1 MYIILGIG
9 TAGYFAAKRLKEA
22 GRKITL
28 VDIKPE
34 RTDGL
39 REMGFDNVIEGDVTS
54 HELLKKLFIEQAKG
68 VMVLTTDLELNLK
81 VARIIREI
89 SEEVPLIL
97 RAGKQDA
104 GEDFKGLEIDDVIYP
119 SFAVAEKAIESLE
132 KLEAKKD
139 LKRLSAIINQAT
151 KGIAIVT
158 QDNPDPDAIASAMTL
173 KMIVEKMGKSA
184 DIIYGGEIGY
194 DENKALINLLGI
206 KAVPIAKI
214 KNIQDYSKIAL
225 IEASIPGENNS
236 LPKEIRPHIIIDH
249 HPFDATKVSADYID
263 IRPELGATSTIF
275 TEYLTKLD
283 YEISEELATLLLYG
297 IKTDTGDFTRGTT
310 SKDLQAVALL
320 YPKASQELLNKIET
334 PLMSSETLD
343 VLGEAIKNRRSIGSL
358 LLANVGF
365 IKERDTLPQAADHLL
380 KLEGISIV
388 LVYGLSKEVVHIS
401 ARNKDIRINLGD
413 ALKQAFGDIGEA
425 GGHPTAAAAKINL
438 GLFGSSKDKESLLKL
453 AEEAITDRFLKVVG
467 IEEKTYK

>member
-9 TAGYFAAKRLKEA
+9 TVGHFAAKRLKEA
-22 GRKITL
+22 GRKVTL

-34 RTDGL
+34 RIDALMET
-39 REMGFDNVIEGDVTS
+39 GFDTVVKGDITS
-54 HELLKKLFIEQAKG
+54 RELLKKLSIEQAKG

-81 VARIIREI
+81 VVRIIREM
-89 SEEVPLIL
+89 SDEVPLIV

-104 GEDFKGLEIDDVIYP
+104 GKDFKGLGIDEVIYP
-119 SFAVAEKAIESLE
+119 SFAIAEQVIESLE
-132 KLEAKKD
+132 KLESKQNLKK
-139 LKRLSAIINQAT
+139 LGSIIDQAT

-173 KMIVEKMGKSA
+173 KRIVEKMGKHA

-194 DENKALINLLGI
+194 AENKALINLLGI
-206 KAVPIAKI
+206 EAIPIAKI
-214 KNIQDYSKIAL
+214 ANIRDYSKIAL
-225 IEASIPGENNS
+225 IEGSIPGENNS
-236 LPKEIRPHIIIDH
+236 LPREIKPDIIIDH
-249 HPFDATKVSADYID
+249 HPFDDTKVSAEYID
-263 IRPELGATSTIF
+263 IRPELGANSTIL

-297 IKTDTGDFTRGTT
+297 IKTDTAGFTRGATP
-310 SKDLQAVALL
+310 KDLQAVALL
-320 YPKASQELLNKIET
+320 HPKVSQELLNQIET

-343 VLGEAIKNRRSIGSL
+343 ILGEAIKNRRSIGSL

-365 IKERDTLPQAADHLL
+365 IKDRDTLPQAADHLL
-380 KLEGISIV
+380 KLEGVTIV
-388 LVYGLSKEVVHIS
+388 LVYGLSKDVVHIS
-401 ARNKDIRINLGD
+401 GRNKDIRINLGE
-413 ALKQAFGDIGEA
+413 AMGTAFGDIGEA
-425 GGHPTAAAAKINL
+425 GGHSTAAAAKVNL

-467 IEEKTYK
+467 IEEKT

>member
-9 TAGYFAAKRLKEA
+9 TAGHFAAKRLKEA
-22 GRKITL
+22 GRKVTL

-34 RTDGL
+34 RIDTL
-39 REMGFDNVIEGDVTS
+39 METGFDTVVKGDITS
-54 HELLKKLFIEQAKG
+54 RELLKKLSIEQAKG

-81 VARIIREI
+81 VVRIIREM
-89 SEEVPLIL
+89 SDEVPLIV

-104 GEDFKGLEIDDVIYP
+104 GKDFKGLGIDEVIYP
-119 SFAVAEKAIESLE
+119 SFAIAEQAIESLE
-132 KLEAKKD
+132 KLESKQNLKK
-139 LKRLSAIINQAT
+139 LGSIIDQAT

-173 KMIVEKMGKSA
+173 KRIVEKMGKHA

-194 DENKALINLLGI
+194 AENKALINLLGI
-206 KAVPIAKI
+206 EAIPIAKI
-214 KNIQDYSKIAL
+214 TNIRDYSKIAL
-225 IEASIPGENNS
+225 IEGSIPGENNS
-236 LPKEIRPHIIIDH
+236 LPREIKPDIIIDH
-249 HPFDATKVSADYID
+249 HPFDDTKVSAEYID
-263 IRPELGATSTIF
+263 IRPELGANSTIL

-297 IKTDTGDFTRGTT
+297 IKTDTAGFTRGATP
-310 SKDLQAVALL
+310 KDLQAVALL
-320 YPKASQELLNKIET
+320 HPKASQELLNQIET

-343 VLGEAIKNRRSIGSL
+343 ILGEAIKNRRSIGSL

-365 IKERDTLPQAADHLL
+365 IKDRDTLPQAADHLL
-380 KLEGISIV
+380 KLEGVTIV
-388 LVYGLSKEVVHIS
+388 LVYGLSKDVVHIS
-401 ARNKDIRINLGD
+401 GRNKDIRINLGE
-413 ALKQAFGDIGEA
+413 AMGTAFGDIGEA
-425 GGHPTAAAAKINL
+425 GGHSTAAAAKVNL

-467 IEEKTYK
+467 IEEKT

>member
-9 TAGYFAAKRLKEA
+9 TAGYFAAKRLKEE
-22 GRKITL
+22 GRKVTL

-34 RTDGL
+34 RTDAL
-39 REMGFDNVIEGDVTS
+39 REMGFDNVVECDITS
-54 HELLKKLFIEQAKG
+54 RELLKKLTIEQANG
-68 VMVLTTDLELNLK
+68 VMVLTTDLDLNLK
-81 VARIIREI
+81 AARIIREI
-89 SEEVPLIL
+89 SEEVPLIV

-104 GEDFKGLEIDDVIYP
+104 GEDFKGLGIDEVIYP
-119 SFAVAEKAIESLE
+119 AFAVAEEAIESLE
-132 KLEAKKD
+132 KLEAKQN
-139 LKRLSAIINQAT
+139 LKKLSSIINQAT

-158 QDNPDPDAIASAMTL
+158 QDNPDPDAIASAMTF
-173 KMIVEKMGKSA
+173 KRIVEKMGKSA

-206 KAVPIAKI
+206 EAVPIAKI
-214 KNIQDYSKIAL
+214 KSIKDYSKIAL

-236 LPKEIRPHIIIDH
+236 LPKEIRPDVIIDH

-297 IKTDTGDFTRGTT
+297 IKTDTAGFTRGATP
-310 SKDLQAVALL
+310 KDLQAVALL

-365 IKERDTLPQAADHLL
+365 IKDRDTLPQAADHLL
-380 KLEGISIV
+380 KLEGVSIV
-388 LVYGLSKEVVHIS
+388 LVYGLSKDVVHIS

-413 ALKQAFGDIGEA
+413 AMDKAFGDIGEA

-467 IEEKTYK
+467 IEEKT

>member
-9 TAGYFAAKRLKEA
+9 TAGHFAAKRLKEA
-22 GRKITL
+22 GHKVSL

-34 RTDGL
+34 RADALIET
-39 REMGFDNVIEGDVTS
+39 GFDNVIEGDITS
-54 HELLKKLFIEQAKG
+54 RELLAKLAIDQAKG
-68 VMVLTTDLELNLK
+68 VMVLTTDLDLNLK
-81 VARIIREI
+81 VAGIIREI
-89 SEEVPLIL
+89 SEEVPLII
-97 RAGKQDA
+97 RAGKQDT
-104 GEDFKGLEIDDVIYP
+104 GKDFKELKIDEVIYP
-119 SFAVAEKAIESLE
+119 SFAVAEEAIKSLE
-132 KLEAKKD
+132 KLEVKQNLKK
-139 LKRLSAIINQAT
+139 LGSIINQAT

-158 QDNPDPDAIASAMTL
+158 QDNPDPDAIASAMTF
-173 KMIVEKMGKSA
+173 KRMVEKMGKSA

-206 KAVPIAKI
+206 EAIPIAKI
-214 KNIQDYSKIAL
+214 KNIKDYSKIAL

-236 LPKEIRPHIIIDH
+236 LPKEIKPNIIIDH

-263 IRPELGATSTIF
+263 IRPEIGATSTIL

-297 IKTDTGDFTRGTT
+297 IKTDTSGFTRGATP
-310 SKDLQAVALL
+310 KDLQAVALL
-320 YPKASQELLNKIET
+320 YPKASQELLSKIET

-365 IKERDTLPQAADHLL
+365 IKDRDTLPQAADHLL
-380 KLEGISIV
+380 KLEGVTIV
-388 LVYGLSKEVVHIS
+388 LVYGLSKDVVHIS

-413 ALKQAFGDIGEA
+413 AMDKAFGDIGEA

-467 IEEKTYK
+467 IEEKA

>member
-9 TAGYFAAKRLKEA
+9 TAGYFAAKRLKEE
-22 GRKITL
+22 GRKVTL

-34 RTDGL
+34 RTDAL
-39 REMGFDNVIEGDVTS
+39 REMGFDNVVECDITS
-54 HELLKKLFIEQAKG
+54 RELLKKLTIEQANG
-68 VMVLTTDLELNLK
+68 VMVLTTDLDLNLK
-81 VARIIREI
+81 AARIIREI
-89 SEEVPLIL
+89 SEEVPLIV
-97 RAGKQDA
+97 RAGKQDT
-104 GEDFKGLEIDDVIYP
+104 GEDFKGLGIDEVIYP
-119 SFAVAEKAIESLE
+119 AFAVAEEAIESLE
-132 KLEAKKD
+132 KLEAKQN
-139 LKRLSAIINQAT
+139 LKKLSSIINQAT

-158 QDNPDPDAIASAMTL
+158 QDNPDPDAIASAMTF
-173 KMIVEKMGKSA
+173 KRIVEKMGKNA

-206 KAVPIAKI
+206 EAIPIAKI

-236 LPKEIRPHIIIDH
+236 LPKEIRPDIIIDH
-249 HPFDATKVSADYID
+249 HPFDATKVSADYSD

-297 IKTDTGDFTRGTT
+297 IKTDTAGFTRGATP
-310 SKDLQAVALL
+310 KDLQAVALL
-320 YPKASQELLNKIET
+320 YPKVSQELLNKIET

-365 IKERDTLPQAADHLL
+365 IKDRDTLPQAADHLL
-380 KLEGISIV
+380 KLEGVSVV
-388 LVYGLSKEVVHIS
+388 LVYGLAKDVVHIS

-413 ALKQAFGDIGEA
+413 AMDKAFGDIGEA

-467 IEEKTYK
+467 IEEKA

>member
-22 GRKITL
+22 GRKVTL
-28 VDIKPE
+28 VDIKSE
-34 RTDGL
+34 RTDAL
-39 REMGFDNVIEGDVTS
+39 REMGFDNVVEGDITS
-54 HELLKKLFIEQAKG
+54 RELLKKLTIEQAKG
-68 VMVLTTDLELNLK
+68 VMVLTTDLDLNLK
-81 VARIIREI
+81 AARIIREI
-89 SEEVPLIL
+89 SEEVPLIV

-104 GEDFKGLEIDDVIYP
+104 GEDFKGLGIDEVIYP
-119 SFAVAEKAIESLE
+119 AFAVAEEAIESLE
-132 KLEAKKD
+132 KLEAKQN
-139 LKRLSAIINQAT
+139 LKKLGSIINQAT

-158 QDNPDPDAIASAMTL
+158 QDNPDPDAIASAISF
-173 KMIVEKMGKSA
+173 KRIVEKMGKSA

-194 DENKALINLLGI
+194 DENKVLINLLGI
-206 KAVPIAKI
+206 EAVPIAKI
-214 KNIQDYSKIAL
+214 TNIRDYSKIAL
-225 IEASIPGENNS
+225 IEASLPGENNS
-236 LPKEIRPHIIIDH
+236 LPKEIRPDIIIDH

-283 YEISEELATLLLYG
+283 YEISEGLATLLLYG
-297 IKTDTGDFTRGTT
+297 IKTDTGGFTRGATP
-310 SKDLQAVALL
+310 KDLQAVALL

-365 IKERDTLPQAADHLL
+365 IKDRDTLPQAADHLL
-380 KLEGISIV
+380 KLEGVSIV
-388 LVYGLSKEVVHIS
+388 LVYGLSKDVVHIS
-401 ARNKDIRINLGD
+401 ARNKDIRINLGNAMD
-413 ALKQAFGDIGEA
+413 KAFGDIGEA

-467 IEEKTYK
+467 IEEKT

>member
-22 GRKITL
+22 GRKVAL

-34 RTDGL
+34 RTDAL
-39 REMGFDNVIEGDVTS
+39 REMGFDTVLEGDITS
-54 HELLKKLFIEQAKG
+54 RELLKKLTIGQANG
-68 VMVLTTDLELNLK
+68 VMVLTTDLDLNLK
-81 VARIIREI
+81 AARIIREI
-89 SEEVPLIL
+89 SEEVPLIV

-104 GEDFKGLEIDDVIYP
+104 GEDFKGLGIDEVIYP
-119 SFAVAEKAIESLE
+119 ASAVAEEAIGSLE
-132 KLEAKKD
+132 KLEAKQN
-139 LKRLSAIINQAT
+139 LKKLSSIINQAT

-158 QDNPDPDAIASAMTL
+158 QDNPDPDAIASAMTF
-173 KMIVEKMGKSA
+173 KRIVEKMGKSA

-206 KAVPIAKI
+206 EAVPIAKI

-236 LPKEIRPHIIIDH
+236 LPKEIKPDIIIDH

-263 IRPELGATSTIF
+263 IRPELGATSTIL

-297 IKTDTGDFTRGTT
+297 IKTDTGGFTRGAT

-365 IKERDTLPQAADHLL
+365 IKDRDTLPQAADHLL
-380 KLEGISIV
+380 KLEGVTVV
-388 LVYGLSKEVVHIS
+388 LVYGLSKDVVHIS

-413 ALKQAFGDIGEA
+413 AMDKAFGDIGEA

-467 IEEKTYK
+467 IEEKT

>member
-1 MYIILGIG
+1 MYIILGVG
-9 TAGYFAAKRLKEA
+9 TTGYFAAKRLKEA
-22 GRKITL
+22 GRSVTL
-28 VDIKPE
+28 VDMKPE
-34 RTDGL
+34 RTDAL
-39 REMGFDNVIEGDVTS
+39 REMGFDNVVEDDITS
-54 HELLKKLFIEQAKG
+54 PELLKKLPIKQAKG
-68 VMVLTTDLELNLK
+68 VMVLTSDLDLNLE
-81 VARIIREI
+81 VARIMREI
-89 SEEVPLIL
+89 SQEVPLIV
-97 RAGKQDA
+97 RADKQDA
-104 GEDFKGLEIDDVIYP
+104 GKDFEGLKIDEVIYTA
-119 SFAVAEKAIESLE
+119 SAVAEEAIERLE
-132 KLEAKKD
+132 KLEAKQN
-139 LKRLSAIINQAT
+139 LKKLGLIINQAT

-158 QDNPDPDAIASAMTL
+158 QDNPDPDAIASAITF
-173 KMIVEKMGKSA
+173 KRIVEKMGKRA

-194 DENKALINLLGI
+194 DENKALINLLRI
-206 KAVPIAKI
+206 EAIPIAKI
-214 KNIQDYSKIAL
+214 KNIRDYSKIAL

-236 LPKEIRPHIIIDH
+236 LPKEIKPDIIIDH
-249 HPFDATKVSADYID
+249 HSFDATKVSADYID
-263 IRPELGATSTIF
+263 IRPELGATSTIL

-297 IKTDTGDFTRGTT
+297 IKTDTGGFTRGATP
-310 SKDLQAVALL
+310 KDLQAVALL

-365 IKERDTLPQAADHLL
+365 IKDRDTLPQAADHLL
-380 KLEGISIV
+380 KLEGVTVV
-388 LVYGLSKEVVHIS
+388 LVYGLSKDVVHIS

-413 ALKQAFGDIGEA
+413 AMDRAFGDIGEA

-467 IEEKTYK
+467 IEEKT

>member
-1 MYIILGIG
+1 MYIILGSG
-9 TAGYFAAKRLKEA
+9 TAGYFAAKRLKDA
-22 GRKITL
+22 GCRVSL

-34 RTDGL
+34 RTNAL
-39 REMGFDNVIEGDVTS
+39 REMGFDNVVEGDIAS
-54 HELLKKLFIEQAKG
+54 RELLKKLAIEKAKG
-68 VMVLTTDLELNLK
+68 VMVLTTDLDLNIK

-89 SEEVPLIL
+89 SEEVPLIV
-97 RAGKQDA
+97 RAGKQDVSK
-104 GEDFKGLEIDDVIYP
+104 DFKELGIDEVIYP
-119 SFAVAEKAIESLE
+119 AFAVAEEAIESLE
-132 KLEAKKD
+132 KLEVKRSLKK
-139 LKRLSAIINQAT
+139 LGSIIKQAT

-158 QDNPDPDAIASAMTL
+158 HDNPDPDAIASSMTL
-173 KMIVEKMGKSA
+173 KRIVQKMGKSA

-206 KAVPIAKI
+206 EAVPIAKI
-214 KNIQDYSKIAL
+214 TNIRDYSKIAL

-236 LPKEIRPHIIIDH
+236 LPKEIRPDIIIDH

-263 IRPELGATSTIF
+263 IRPELGATSTIL

-283 YEISEELATLLLYG
+283 FEISEELATLLLYG
-297 IKTDTGDFTRGTT
+297 IKTDTGGFTRGATA
-310 SKDLQAVALL
+310 KDLQAVALL

-365 IKERDTLPQAADHLL
+365 IKDRDTLPQAADHLL
-380 KLEGISIV
+380 KLEGVSVV
-388 LVYGLSKEVVHIS
+388 LVYGLSKDVVHIS
-401 ARNKDIRINLGD
+401 ARNKDIRINLGN
-413 ALKQAFGDIGEA
+413 AMNKAFGDIGEA
-425 GGHPTAAAAKINL
+425 GGHPTAAASKINL

-453 AEEAITDRFLKVVG
+453 AEEAITDRFLKVAG
-467 IEEKTYK
+467 IEEKA

>member
-34 RTDGL
+34 RTDAL
-39 REMGFDNVIEGDVTS
+39 REMGFDNVVEGNITS
-54 HELLKKLFIEQAKG
+54 RELLKKLPMEQAKG
-68 VMVLTTDLELNLK
+68 VMVLTTDLDLNLK
-81 VARIIREI
+81 VAGIIREI
-89 SEEVPLIL
+89 NEEVPLIV
-97 RAGKQDA
+97 RAGNQDA
-104 GEDFKGLEIDDVIYP
+104 SEDFKRLEIAEVIYP
-119 SFAVAEKAIESLE
+119 AFAVAEEAIESLE
-132 KLEAKKD
+132 QLEAKKN
-139 LKRLSAIINQAT
+139 LKRLGSIISQAT

-173 KMIVEKMGKSA
+173 KMIFEKMGKSA

-206 KAVPIAKI
+206 EAVPIAKI
-214 KNIQDYSKIAL
+214 KNIKGYSKIAL
-225 IEASIPGENNS
+225 IEASISGENNS
-236 LPKEIRPHIIIDH
+236 LPKEIRPDIIIDH
-249 HPFDATKVSADYID
+249 HPFDVTKVSADYID
-263 IRPELGATSTIF
+263 IRPELGATSTIL
-275 TEYLTKLD
+275 TEYLAKLD
-283 YEISEELATLLLYG
+283 FEISEELATLLLYG
-297 IKTDTGDFTRGTT
+297 IKTDTGGFTIRTT
-310 SKDLQAVALL
+310 PKDLQAVALL

-365 IKERDTLPQAADHLL
+365 IKDRDTLPQAADHLL
-380 KLEGISIV
+380 KLEGVSIV
-388 LVYGLSKEVVHIS
+388 LVYGLAKDVVHIS

-413 ALKQAFGDIGEA
+413 AMDKAFGDIGEA

-467 IEEKTYK
+467 IEEKT

>member
-39 REMGFDNVIEGDVTS
+39 REMGFDNVVEGDITS
-54 HELLKKLFIEQAKG
+54 RELLKKLFIEQAKG
-68 VMVLTTDLELNLK
+68 VIVLTTDLELNLR
-81 VARIIREI
+81 VARIVREI

-104 GEDFKGLEIDDVIYP
+104 SEDFKGLEIDDVIYP

-139 LKRLSAIINQAT
+139 LKRLGLIISQAT

-206 KAVPIAKI
+206 EAVPIAKI

-297 IKTDTGDFTRGTT
+297 IKTDTGGFTRGAT

-380 KLEGISIV
+380 KLEGVSIV